1 MSGDQDQDESSAVSR
16 VLRLFELERAAD
28 GSFLADSGPRSP
40 RLFGGHVAAQAT
52 IAAGRTVE
60 LCSDQHLHSLHAYFL
75 RPGRG
80 GPPVR
85 YAVQALKDG
94 RNFAARSVTAMQG
107 EEVIFTLQASFV
119 RPEPGI
125 AHQENEMPATLPPE
139 EIGEGEPFAH
149 LMRERFA
156 RLAPEI
162 RRFMLGPVEFREA
175 PRRAL
180 GESERAR
187 RSLRRMWI
195 RPRQPLPE
203 DPLLH
208 AAMIVWVSD
217 RSLIQTGVRPHGL
230 RRVASSASLDH
241 ALWFHRAPRFDDW
254 LLYTMES
261 PVAHSARALIH
272 GNMYSRDGVHLVS
285 VAQEGLIRV
294 AERTDPPRD

>member
-1 MSGDQDQDESSAVSR
+1 VSSEEAQPDPVSR
-16 VLRLFELERAAD
+16 VLKLFELERAED

-40 RLFGGHVAAQAT
+40 RLFGGQVAAQAT
-52 IAAGRTVE
+52 IAAGRSVD

-80 GPPVR
+80 GPPIR
-85 YAVQALKDG
+85 YAVEPLKDG

-119 RPEPGI
+119 RPENGI
-125 AHQENEMPATLPPE
+125 AHQESEMPAAAPPE
-139 EIGEGEPFAH
+139 DLGEGEPFAQ

-156 RLAPEI
+156 RLAPEL
-162 RRFMLGPVEFREA
+162 RRFMQGPVEMREA
-175 PRRAL
+175 PRRTP
-180 GESERAR
+180 GEGERAR
-187 RSLRRMWI
+187 RSLRRVWI

-217 RSLIQTGVRPHGL
+217 RSLIQTGVRPHGFA
-230 RRVASSASLDH
+230 RVVSSASLDH
-241 ALWFHRAPRFDDW
+241 SLWFHRAPRFDDW

-272 GNMYSRDGVHLVS
+272 GNMYRRDGAHLVS

-294 AERTDPPRD
+294 AQRSDAPRS

>member
-1 MSGDQDQDESSAVSR
+1 

-28 GSFLADSGPRSP
+28 GSFVADSGPRSP
-40 RLFGGHVAAQAT
+40 RLFGGQVAAQAT

-60 LCSDQHLHSLHAYFL
+60 LCSDQQLHSLHAYFL

-85 YAVQALKDG
+85 YAVQVLKDG

-125 AHQENEMPATLPPE
+125 AHQESEMPPTLAPE
-139 EIGEGEPFAH
+139 ELGEGEPFAQ

-156 RLAPEI
+156 RLAPEL
-162 RRFMLGPVEFREA
+162 RRFMLGPVEIREA
-175 PRRAL
+175 SRRSL
-180 GESERAR
+180 PEEQRAR

-195 RPRQPLPE
+195 RPRQPLPD

-208 AAMIVWVSD
+208 AAMLVWVSD
-217 RSLIQTGVRPHGL
+217 RSLIQTGVRPHTSVRML
-230 RRVASSASLDH
+230 SSASLDH
-241 ALWFHRAPRFDDW
+241 TLWFHRAPRFDDW

-272 GNMYSRDGVHLVS
+272 GSMYTRDGVHVAS
-285 VAQEGLIRV
+285 VAQEGLIRT
-294 AERTDPPRD
+294 AERPA